1 MENEMAGQRW
11 WGALGLAAAA
21 TVALAAHADQ
31 ATVIDLT
38 YDSTMDMVRPEYRP
52 GIEVH
57 HHLHVTVSGAGIL
70 SERRNRN
77 TKLDADR
84 NASAQILD
92 DSGDN
97 PTYVTWHTEA
107 DGRLVRVQQDP
118 QSTRTMTVTLL
129 PGNTCRLDV
138 VDRLKPGFT
147 EYEFLRIR
155 THTMGFYSTYA
166 VVATSCRIR

>member
-1 MENEMAGQRW
+1 MAP
-11 WGALGLAAAA
+11 
-21 TVALAAHADQ
+21 AAHANQ
-31 ATVIDLT
+31 ARVIDLT
-38 YDSTMDMVRPEYRP
+38 YDSTMDMVRPEYHP
-52 GIEVH
+52 GIAVH
-57 HHLHVTVSGAGIL
+57 HHLRVTISGAGDL

-77 TKLDADR
+77 TKLYADR

-92 DSGDN
+92 DTGDD
-97 PTYVTWHTEA
+97 PAYVTWHTEA

-129 PGNTCRLDV
+129 PGNACRLEV

-155 THTMGFYSTYA
+155 THTMGFFSTYA